1 MAERPAHA
9 QVVRPA
15 PVELVLWTL
24 WRAAYRVGL
33 GLDALATKAD
43 DIRDADPLTR
53 RLVVAAA
60 VLAVVAAGLGG
71 LLVFLLV

>member
-1 MAERPAHA
+1 VADGPSHA

-15 PVELVLWTL
+15 PVELFLWTL
-24 WRAAYRVGL
+24 WRAAYRVGVA
-33 GLDALATKAD
+33 LDALATKAD
-43 DIRDADPLTR
+43 DVRNADPMTR

-60 VLAVVAAGLGG
+60 GLALAAAGLGG